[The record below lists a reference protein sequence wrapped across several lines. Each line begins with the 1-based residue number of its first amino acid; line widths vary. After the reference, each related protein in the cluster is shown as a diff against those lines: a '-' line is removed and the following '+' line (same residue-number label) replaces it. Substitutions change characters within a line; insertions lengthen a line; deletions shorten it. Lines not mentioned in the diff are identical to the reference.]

1 MGAAASVERFHQLV
15 LKPLLRRVLSIHTSF
30 YLHLARTQHQRKL
43 SKTSELTP
51 CLTPIA
57 KDPWAQPHGHIRCLN
72 WLVCL
77 GRALVAVWE
86 HPKGVYIL
94 YNGLD
99 VVHHSKAKLTHQI
112 QQCHADVHSE
122 EWLPSIGTPEPAHVA
137 CPVIAINL
145 DWTMKGAV
153 L

>member
-1 MGAAASVERFHQLV
+1 M
-15 LKPLLRRVLSIHTSF
+15 
-30 YLHLARTQHQRKL
+30 
-43 SKTSELTP
+43 
-51 CLTPIA
+51 
-57 KDPWAQPHGHIRCLN
+57 
-72 WLVCL
+72 CL
-77 GRALVAVWE
+77 GWALVAVWE

-99 VVHHSKAKLTHQI
+99 VVHHTKAKFAHQV

-137 CPVIAINL
+137 CPVIAINF
-145 DWTMKGAV
+145 DWTMGCSIVVGTEHCVQTGNQDMLSWSIIA

>member
-1 MGAAASVERFHQLV
+1 MGAAASIERFHQVV
-15 LKPLLRRVLSIHTSF
+15 LKPLLGRVLSTHTNA
-30 YLHLARTQHQRKL
+30 YLHLDGTQHRTKL
-43 SKTSELTP
+43 STTSELAP
-51 CLTPIA
+51 CLAPMA
-57 KDPWAQPHGHIRCLN
+57 KDPWARPHEHTRRLD
-72 WLVCL
+72 LLMCL
-77 GRALVAVWE
+77 GRALVAIWE

-137 CPVIAINL
+137 CPVIAISL
-145 DWTMKGAV
+145 DWTMRGAV
-153 L
+153 V